1 MRKCSLKRE
10 TSETKIELE
19 LFIDGKGKSKIDT
32 GIGFLDHML
41 TLFSKHSGFD
51 LSVKCDGDLNVDF
64 HHTTE
69 DIGITLG
76 KAFLECLG
84 DFKGIARYGSV
95 IIPMD
100 EALALCSVDIGGRAF
115 VNCDLNIPTEK
126 VGDFDAELVNE
137 FMTAFAN
144 NAKINLHIKQL
155 EGANSHHIIECA
167 FKALGRAL
175 RAAVLIDDKNKDEIP
190 STKGT
195 I

>member
-19 LFIDGKGKSKIDT
+19 LFIDGKGESKIDT

-126 VGDFDAELVNE
+126 VGNFDAELVNE